1 MKIGIEIHQQLDT
14 KKLFCPC
21 ESRILDQAPEYA
33 IRRKQRAVLSEMGK
47 LDPAA
52 MAEMKKDKTFNYE
65 GYKSLCLV
73 ELDEEPPHPLN
84 KEALEISA
92 QAAMLLNAK
101 MVEEIHI
108 MRKTVVDGS
117 NTSGFQRT
125 ALIATGGHVD
135 TKEGKIRIPS
145 ICLEEDAARIIEK
158 KDAETTYRLDR
169 LGIPLIEI
177 ATSPDIKTPEQAR
190 EVAAAIGRILRSVK
204 IKRGLGTIR
213 QDLNVS
219 IEGTERTEIKGVQ
232 ELDLIPKIVENEAGR
247 QKALLEIKEK
257 LSARK
262 AKANAEPLDVTD
274 VFRNTQSKIAKKL
287 AQEGAIYAAKLEGF
301 TGLLGA
307 EVNPNRRFGTELSE
321 YAKSQG
327 TSGLFHS
334 DELPNYGISKEE
346 VDRVRELLK
355 AGEKDAF
362 VLVGGQK
369 DKARKAIDA
378 AMKRAG
384 VATENVPGE
393 TRRAL
398 EDGTSSFMRPL
409 PGPARMYPET
419 DIPPVKAP
427 EGIKKPELIDE
438 RIRRIAKKYA
448 IPEDAAKEMIDT
460 GRLGIFEAAI
470 KMGVNTTVACT
481 TLTAQMS
488 AISREGAKI
497 DGLAD
502 ESVTTMFAALS
513 RGAFAKEALPEML
526 KSLCEGKTIEQAVK
540 EWGLGEEIDL
550 EAIID
555 EAFSE
560 KPELVQQKAFKPLM
574 GIVMQKARGRVDGKK
589 VAEALQKRLGK

>member
-21 ESRILDQAPEYA
+21 ESRVTDQAPDYT

-47 LDPAA
+47 FDPAA
-52 MAEMKKDKTFNYE
+52 MAEMKKDRTFSYE
-65 GYKSLCLV
+65 SYDRLCLV

-84 KEALEISA
+84 KEALGIAA
-92 QAAMLLNAK
+92 QAAMLMGAK
-101 MVEEIHI
+101 IAEEIHV

-125 ALIATGGHVD
+125 ALIATDGHVD

-158 KDAETTYRLDR
+158 KDTETTYRLDR

-219 IEGTERTEIKGVQ
+219 IEGSERTEIKGVQ
-232 ELDLIPKIVENEAGR
+232 DLALIPKIVENEAGR
-247 QKALLEIKEK
+247 QKALLEIKETLGK
-257 LSARK
+257 RK
-262 AKANAEPLDVTD
+262 AKANAEPLDVTELFKD
-274 VFRNTQSKIAKKL
+274 TQSKIAKKL
-287 AQEGAIYAAKLEGF
+287 AHEGAIYAAKLEGF
-301 TGLLGA
+301 AGLLGT
-307 EVNPNRRFGTELSE
+307 EVNPSRRFGTELSE

-334 DELPNYGISKEE
+334 DELPNYGISEEE
-346 VDRVRELLK
+346 VGKIKELLK
-355 AGEKDAF
+355 VEEKDAF
-362 VLVGGQK
+362 ILIGGPK
-369 DKARKAIDA
+369 DKAKKAMDTV
-378 AMKRAG
+378 MKRA
-384 VATENVPGE
+384 AEAAEKVPSE

-419 DIPPVKAP
+419 DIPPVPAP
-427 EGIKKPELIDE
+427 EGIKKPEMIDE
-438 RIRRIAKKYA
+438 RIKRIAKKHA
-448 IPEDAAKEMIDT
+448 IPEDAVKELLDT
-460 GRLGIFEAAI
+460 GRLGIFEAAVD
-470 KMGVNTTVACT
+470 MGVNNTVAYT

-488 AISREGAKI
+488 ATAREGVKI
-497 DGLAD
+497 EKLSD
-502 ESVTTMFAALS
+502 ETLTTMFAALS
-513 RGAFAKEALPEML
+513 KGVFAKEAIPDML
-526 KSLCEGKTIEQAVK
+526 KSLSQGKTIEQAMNEK
-540 EWGLGEEIDL
+540 GLGGETDI

-555 EAFSE
+555 EVFRE

-574 GIVMQKARGRVDGKK
+574 GIVMQKARGRIDGQK
-589 VAEALQKRLGK
+589 VAQALQKRLK

>member
-21 ESRILDQAPEYA
+21 ESRIIDQTPEYA

-47 LDPAA
+47 FDPAA

-84 KEALEISA
+84 KEALEVSA

-101 MVEEIHI
+101 MAEEIHV

-125 ALIATGGHVD
+125 ALIATDGYVE

-158 KDAETTYRLDR
+158 KDNETTYRLDR

-219 IEGTERTEIKGVQ
+219 IEGAERTEIKGVQ
-232 ELDLIPKIVENEAGR
+232 ELDLIPNIVENEAGR
-247 QKALLEIKEK
+247 QKALLEIKETLGK
-257 LSARK
+257 RK
-262 AKANAEPLDVTD
+262 ARANAEPLDVTELFKD
-274 VFRNTQSKIAKKL
+274 TQSKIAKKL
-287 AQEGAIYAAKLEGF
+287 AQEGAIYAARLEGF
-301 TGLLGA
+301 AGLLGK

-334 DELPNYGISKEE
+334 DELPNYGISAEE
-346 VDRVRELLK
+346 VGKVKELLK
-355 AGEKDAF
+355 VKENDGFILIGGPKEKAKKAMDA
-362 VLVGGQK
+362 V
-369 DKARKAIDA
+369 I
-378 AMKRAG
+378 KRAAE
-384 VATENVPGE
+384 ATEKVPSE

-419 DIPPVKAP
+419 DIPPVPAP
-427 EGIKKPELIDE
+427 EGIKMPEMIDE
-438 RIRRIAKKYA
+438 RIRRIAKKHA
-448 IPEDAAKEMIDT
+448 IPEDAVKEMLDT
-460 GRLGIFEAAI
+460 GRLGAFEAAV
-470 KMGVNTTVACT
+470 KMGVNNTVAYT

-488 AISREGAKI
+488 AISREGAKVERLNEEI
-497 DGLAD
+497 I
-502 ESVTTMFAALS
+502 TTMFAALS
-513 RGAFAKEALPEML
+513 KGAFAKEALPDIL
-526 KSLCEGKTIEQAVK
+526 KSLAQGKTIEQAMNEK
-540 EWGLGEEIDL
+540 GLGGETDL
-550 EAIID
+550 DGIID
-555 EAFSE
+555 EVFRE

-574 GIVMQKARGRVDGKK
+574 GIVMQKARGKIDGQK
-589 VAEALQKRLGK
+589 VAQALQKRLEK